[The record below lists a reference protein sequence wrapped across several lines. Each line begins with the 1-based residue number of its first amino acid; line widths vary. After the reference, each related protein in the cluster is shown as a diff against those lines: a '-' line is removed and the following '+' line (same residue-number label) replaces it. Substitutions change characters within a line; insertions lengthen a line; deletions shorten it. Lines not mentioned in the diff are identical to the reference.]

1 MQALNEVTAQSAH
14 ESAHE
19 STTRDREIDPMLR
32 ASRDVD
38 VSVFEQPILN
48 LQNAEAVRSSLTLE
62 APLCLPETERAHHA
76 QPSR

>member
-19 STTRDREIDPMLR
+19 STTRDREIDPTLR
-32 ASRDVD
+32 ASLGVD
-38 VSVFEQPILN
+38 VSVSGLPISN
-48 LQNAEAVRSSLTLE
+48 LQNAETIGCPLTLK
-62 APLCLPETERAHHA
+62 APLCLPETERTHHA

>member
-19 STTRDREIDPMLR
+19 SATRDREIDPTLR
-32 ASRDVD
+32 ASRDVAQ
-38 VSVFEQPILN
+38 VSELPISN
-48 LQNAEAVRSSLTLE
+48 LQNAEAIGRPLTLE